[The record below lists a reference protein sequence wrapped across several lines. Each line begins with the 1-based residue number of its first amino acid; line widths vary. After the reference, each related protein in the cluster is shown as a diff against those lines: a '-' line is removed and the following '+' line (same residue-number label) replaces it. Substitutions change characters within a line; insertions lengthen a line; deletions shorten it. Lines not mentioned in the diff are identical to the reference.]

1 MDQPSVKVVVFHDR
15 GVGREIRPVNDQGE
29 ICLYADE
36 DREMLCD
43 SLCAPVQ
50 QAIADGITQG
60 FTGHPSYPQWYV
72 TTVAGQ
78 KAA

>member
-1 MDQPSVKVVVFHDR
+1 MSQHSVKVVVFHDR
-15 GVGREIRPVNDQGE
+15 GVGREIRPVNDDGQ
-29 ICLYADE
+29 ICLHADE

-43 SLCAPVQ
+43 TLCGPVE
-50 QAIADGITQG
+50 QAMADGINQG

-72 TTVAGQ
+72 TTVPAL